1 MIVGVF
7 DLSVEVVVFVIADV
21 TCQLS
26 NPALKWSWFGVI
38 DTVSNNFRI
47 ICEQPFFVKGTQ
59 TWSENFSLKSEH

>member
-26 NPALKWSWFGVI
+26 NPALK
-38 DTVSNNFRI
+38 
-47 ICEQPFFVKGTQ
+47 
-59 TWSENFSLKSEH
+59 